1 MSLSSVFTLALVL
14 KKFTRKAA
22 LRKQAQQSAS
32 LKTKLSTTSDI
43 EPTLKL
49 KSSSS
54 STTRASAP
62 ERYSGSA
69 TSLHSEKQKDE
80 LDTTVAKPIEIPPP
94 LSTTEEEQLEDLG
107 PEDPSG
113 KSWSASL
120 AAASLVCCREG
131 KKKRACDS
139 GALTDLSMFLFLCYL
154 YCLYIFVHCIHPACR

>member
-22 LRKQAQQSAS
+22 LRKQAQRSAS
-32 LKTKLSTTSDI
+32 LKTKLSATSDI
-43 EPTLKL
+43 EQTLKL
-49 KSSSS
+49 QSSSS

-62 ERYSGSA
+62 TRYSESE
-69 TSLHSEKQKDE
+69 TSLQSEQQKDE
-80 LDTTVAKPIEIPPP
+80 LDTTVAKPIEIPP

-120 AAASLVCCREG
+120 AAASLFC
-131 KKKRACDS
+131 
-139 GALTDLSMFLFLCYL
+139 
-154 YCLYIFVHCIHPACR
+154 ACRVAFALRFNG